1 MKINKKKIVG
11 IVAGALIAAIYT
23 ALTFTSAFFGL
34 AYGSIQFRI
43 SEALAIM
50 PVFTPV
56 AIPGLI
62 IGCILSNLT
71 STLGPIDVIVGA
83 VATALAATCSYLFRK
98 VTVKG
103 LPLLSFLMPV
113 LFNGVIV
120 GAEIVLLTMPEEV
133 AFSVFLINGLEVAA
147 GEAAVLA
154 ILGIPLYC
162 FIRKSMPVL
171 EKFL

>member
-1 MKINKKKIVG
+1 MKVNKKRIAC
-11 IVAGALIAAIYT
+11 IIIGALIGAVYT

-34 AYGSIQFRI
+34 AYGNIQFRI
-43 SEALAIM
+43 SEALTIM

-83 VATALAATCSYLFRK
+83 AATCSYLFRK

-103 LPLLSFLMPV
+103 FPFLSFLMPV

-133 AFSVFLINGLEVAA
+133 AFSVFLINALEVAA

-154 ILGIPLYC
+154 ILGVPLYY

>member
-1 MKINKKKIVG
+1 MKVNKKRIAC
-11 IVAGALIAAIYT
+11 IIIGALIGAVYT

-34 AYGSIQFRI
+34 AYGNIQFRI
-43 SEALAIM
+43 SEALTIM

-83 VATALAATCSYLFRK
+83 AATALAATCSYLFRK

-103 LPLLSFLMPV
+103 FPMPV

-133 AFSVFLINGLEVAA
+133 AFSVFLINALEVAA

-154 ILGIPLYC
+154 ILGVPLYY

>member
-1 MKINKKKIVG
+1 MKVNKKRIAC
-11 IVAGALIAAIYT
+11 IIIGALIGAVYT

-34 AYGSIQFRI
+34 AYGNIQFRI
-43 SEALAIM
+43 SEALTIM

-83 VATALAATCSYLFRK
+83 AATALAATCSYLFRK

-103 LPLLSFLMPV
+103 FPFLSPV

-133 AFSVFLINGLEVAA
+133 AFSVFLINALEVAA

-154 ILGIPLYC
+154 ILGVPLYY

>member
-1 MKINKKKIVG
+1 MKVNKKRIAC
-11 IVAGALIAAIYT
+11 IIIGALIGAVYT

-34 AYGSIQFRI
+34 AYGNIQFRI
-43 SEALAIM
+43 SEALTIM

-83 VATALAATCSYLFRK
+83 
-98 VTVKG
+98 
-103 LPLLSFLMPV
+103 
-113 LFNGVIV
+113 
-120 GAEIVLLTMPEEV
+120 EIVLLTMPEEV
-133 AFSVFLINGLEVAA
+133 AFSVFLINALEVAV

-154 ILGIPLYC
+154 LLGVPLYY

>member
-1 MKINKKKIVG
+1 MKANRKKITGVV
-11 IVAGALIAAIYT
+11 IGALIAAIYT

-34 AYGSIQFRI
+34 AYGNLQFRI
-43 SEALAIM
+43 SEALTVM

-83 VATALAATCSYLFRK
+83 VATALAASCSYLLRK

-103 LPLLSFLMPV
+103 FPLLSFLMPV

-154 ILGIPLYC
+154 VLGVPLFC
-162 FIRKSMPVL
+162 FVRKSMPVL
-171 EKFL
+171 ENFL